1 MKRDAQV
8 GTDIVLAGGGHA
20 HVHVLTAF
28 AMRPEPGVRLTL
40 VTRELETPYS
50 GMLPGVVAGL
60 YTPDQAHIDLVRL
73 AAATGAR
80 LIHAEAVGLDRT
92 AKRLIVAGRPPI
104 AYDLVSI
111 DVGITPALDAIDGA
125 AAHGIAVKP
134 IGSFLQKFAA
144 LLERC
149 RRADGPQ
156 RIAVIGGGAGGVELL
171 LSVRAR
177 LLAET
182 GRADLRF
189 VLLTDGEVLEKH
201 TPRVRAAFRRALA
214 ARGVDL
220 TEHRRVRALRPGTIE
235 LVDGTAVMAD
245 AVLVTTDAAPP
256 AWFGATALAL
266 DAGGFIAVGPTLQAG
281 NDADVCAV
289 GDCAAL
295 VATPREKAGVFA
307 VRAGPPLA
315 ANLRRRA
322 RGEATRAWRPQRRHL
337 ALISTGERY
346 AVASRGAF
354 KAEGAWLWTLKDW
367 IDRRWMRMYQD
378 ADRIVARMS
387 ARAAAPAPV
396 EPMRCGGCGAKIGPR
411 PLTRALARLAP
422 ARGDDVVIGL
432 DAPDDAAVIA
442 PPAAGHLVQTVDFFR
457 AFIDDPYVLGEIA
470 ANHALNDVFAMGGN
484 PRHAMATAVIPDGPA
499 GKVEETLFQLLAG
512 ARACLDREGVA
523 LVGGHSSEGAELA
536 IGFAVTGEVAPDRI
550 MRKAGL
556 RAGDALVLT
565 RPLGT
570 GILFA
575 AAMRARARAR
585 WIAPA
590 LAAMRR
596 SNRAAAASLMAHG
609 ARAMTDVTG
618 FGLVGHLGE
627 MLAAS
632 GAEAELA
639 LAALPLYDGV
649 DALARAGESSTL
661 LPENLAL
668 AGLLR
673 GEVEPAMRAVLFDPQ
688 TAGGLLAGIPAERA
702 DACVAALRAAGH
714 AHAALIGRVRRVGLQ
729 GAEVGI
735 VVAGKCVD
743 DKCRSGGGH
752 QSTTRNGPQP

>member
-1 MKRDAQV
+1 MRRDAPV
-8 GTDIVLAGGGHA
+8 RTDIVLVGGGHA

-40 VTRELETPYS
+40 VTRDLETPYS

-60 YTPDQAHIDLVRL
+60 YTVDEAHIDLVRL
-73 AAATGAR
+73 AAATGTR
-80 LIHAEAVGLDRT
+80 LIHAEAVGLDR
-92 AKRLIVAGRPPI
+92 ADKRVVIADRPPI

-144 LLERC
+144 LLARC
-149 RRADGPQ
+149 RRADGPR
-156 RIAVIGGGAGGVELL
+156 RIAVVGGGAGGVELL

-182 GRADLRF
+182 QRADLRF
-189 VLLTDGEVLEKH
+189 VLVTDGDLLEQH
-201 TPRVRAAFRRALA
+201 NPRVRAAFRRVLA
-214 ARGVDL
+214 ARGVEL
-220 TEHRRVRALRPGTIE
+220 VEHRRVRALRAGAIE
-235 LVDGTAVMAD
+235 LADGSAVAAD

-256 AWFGATALAL
+256 PWFAGTGLAL
-266 DAGGFIAVGPTLQAG
+266 DRGGFIAVGPTLQAE
-281 NDADVCAV
+281 NDPDVFAA

-295 VATPREKAGVFA
+295 VASPREKAGVFA

-337 ALISTGERY
+337 ALISTGERW
-346 AVASRGAF
+346 AVASRGALE
-354 KAEGAWLWTLKDW
+354 AEGAWLWRLKDW

-378 ADRIVARMS
+378 ADRIVARMA
-387 ARAAAPAPV
+387 ARAPAAGAPA
-396 EPMRCGGCGAKIGPR
+396 EPIRCGGCGAKIGPR
-411 PLTRALARLAP
+411 PLARALARLAP
-422 ARGDDVVIGL
+422 SRAPHGLSNHGVVIGL
-432 DAPDDAAVIA
+432 DAPDDAAVVA
-442 PPAAGHLVQTVDFFR
+442 PPKGAHLVQTVDFFR

-470 ANHALNDVFAMGGN
+470 ASHALNDVFAMGGK
-484 PRHAMATAVIPDGPA
+484 PLHALATAVIPDGPA

-512 ARACLDREGVA
+512 ARACLDRESVA

-536 IGFAVTGEVAPDRI
+536 IGFAVTGEVAPDAVL
-550 MRKAGL
+550 RKAGL

-575 AAMRARARAR
+575 AAMQARAKAR

-596 SNRAAAASLMAHG
+596 SNRDAAAILVAHG

-632 GAEAELA
+632 GAEADLEPA
-639 LAALPLYDGV
+639 EIPLYDGV
-649 DALARAGESSTL
+649 DALARAGAASTL

-668 AGLLR
+668 AGLVR
-673 GEVEPAMRAVLFDPQ
+673 SEVAPSARAVLFDPQ
-688 TAGGLLAGIPAERA
+688 TAGGLLAGIPPAQA
-702 DACVAALRAAGH
+702 AACVAALRAAGH
-714 AHAALIGRVRRVGLQ
+714 AHAAVIGRISRVGVPA
-729 GAEVGI
+729 AEAGI
-735 VVAGKCVD
+735 VIGRTCD
-743 DKCRSGGGH
+743 S
-752 QSTTRNGPQP
+752 PQRRGA